1 MKSKNKVNKKLVGGG
16 ETQIHDSDLLSGLN
30 TYLMPFYLM
39 PLIGDETEYRNFF
52 KLKKDSELLSYGR
65 YFRTSIRKTFD
76 KKNIPSNTVIKL
88 NDYLII
94 IFKYE
99 NEVYLTTDEESVD
112 LLRSTIIDMLNNNK
126 YEQLIDPAHA
136 RKKINDIKE
145 DKKKLNE
152 KIQEYLISF
161 FSNDSNDSIYC
172 LKKREDQL
180 FFENTKKEVLYVLR
194 SGIDVKKDVSVY
206 TINVDDTDIIC
217 KIITDTKDLEYDVWN
232 KIFSNK
238 KFCDRHF
245 LKFFQ
250 NKEIT
255 CVREGQRDREYSY
268 FMEKANGDLIDL
280 INLIRDETGKS
291 ITIFKNIIV
300 QSLISVAIFQNTTGY
315 YHNDLKL
322 QNLLYESIKLDQNT
336 DLLYYRYKLCDKYY
350 YLINC
355 PYTVKI
361 FDFDFSTIDY
371 PNYWQIQNNLTI
383 RSIQENT
390 EDSNLKNIKEV
401 LRDCDKY
408 FDYISILSMFHFFR
422 RHLRRL
428 SGMEDFI
435 NICEEFILFIF
446 SKYNDNDGKNKN
458 TIAEE
463 ILELACKHFPDI
475 LKHEH
480 ELPKG
485 AIIIN
490 EDDDFIIGVEVGGGK
505 KSKKEVLGKMR
516 CIYKIPGDRKE
527 YVKYKGKLITVKD
540 YKMLNKKPKTG
551 ADKKPRTGADKKPRT
566 VADKKPKRSKK

>member
-16 ETQIHDSDLLSGLN
+16 ETQIHDSDLLSGLK
-30 TYLMPFYLM
+30 TYLT

-52 KLKKDSELLSYGR
+52 KLKKNSELLSYGR

-99 NEVYLTTDEESVD
+99 NEVYLTTDKESVD

-126 YEQLIDPAHA
+126 YEQLIDPART

-152 KIQEYLISF
+152 KIQKNLISF

-217 KIITDTKDLEYDVWN
+217 KIITHTKDLEYDVWN
-232 KIFSNK
+232 KIFSNN

-250 NKEIT
+250 NNKIT

-280 INLIRDETGKS
+280 INLIWDETGTS

-322 QNLLYESIKLDQNT
+322 PNLLYESIKLDQNT
-336 DLLYYRYKLCDKYY
+336 GLLYYRYKLCDKYY

-361 FDFDFSTIDY
+361 FDFDLSTIDY

-383 RSIQENT
+383 RIIQENT
-390 EDSNLKNIKEV
+390 KDNKLKNIKQD
-401 LRDCDKY
+401 LLDCDKY
-408 FDYISILSMFHFFR
+408 FDYISILSMFHLFR
-422 RHLRRL
+422 RHLRHL

-435 NICEEFILFIF
+435 KICEEFILYIF
-446 SKYNDNDGKNKN
+446 SEYYDNDGKNKN

-527 YVKYKGKLITVKD
+527 YVKHKGKLITVKD
-540 YKMLNKKPKTG
+540 YKMLNKKPK
-551 ADKKPRTGADKKPRT
+551 K